1 MQAPNKMTLL
11 RSGGTVLRENTQRSD
26 QIEHIKAH
34 LSLIIKG
41 AVRGRYINEGYR
53 RRR

>member
-11 RSGGTVLRENTQRSD
+11 RSGGTALRKTTQSYD
-26 QIEHIKAH
+26 QIECITAH

-41 AVRGRYINEGYR
+41 AVSGRYINEGYR

>member
-11 RSGGTVLRENTQRSD
+11 RSGGTALRITTQRSD
-26 QIEHIKAH
+26 QIECIMVH
-34 LSLIIKG
+34 LSLIKG
-41 AVRGRYINEGYR
+41 AVSARYINEGYR

>member
-11 RSGGTVLRENTQRSD
+11 RSGGTALRKTTQRSD
-26 QIEHIKAH
+26 QIGYVTAH
-34 LSLIIKG
+34 LSLIIIIISS
-41 AVRGRYINEGYR
+41 RYLNEGYR

>member
-11 RSGGTVLRENTQRSD
+11 RSGGTALRKTTQRSD
-26 QIEHIKAH
+26 QIEYIMAH
-34 LSLIIKG
+34 LILIIIISS
-41 AVRGRYINEGYR
+41 RYVNEGYR